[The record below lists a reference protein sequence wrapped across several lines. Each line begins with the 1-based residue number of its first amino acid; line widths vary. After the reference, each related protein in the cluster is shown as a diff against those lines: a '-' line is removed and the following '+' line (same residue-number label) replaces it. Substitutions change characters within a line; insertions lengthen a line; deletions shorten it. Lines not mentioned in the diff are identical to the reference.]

1 MKTCMYCG
9 TEVTVKDTVAHC
21 DFCQMELAA
30 SEVMENGGRKKNV
43 VKPLVDL
50 SNMMKSTKELMMMS
64 TYELLALLQ
73 LVRKD
78 RSSSYDTMIQV
89 KTLLQKAKDKKDEVM
104 AKSIEETLEGVV
116 EDYAFVTRKM
126 WVIENILAERM
137 DTVPARITDQYL
149 ERFFEKIQS
158 RKSTPML
165 FASAKKTVNH

>member
-9 TEVTVKDTVAHC
+9 TEVTVKETVAHC
-21 DFCQMELAA
+21 EFCQMDLAA
-30 SEVMENGGRKKNV
+30 SEVMKNSERKKNV
-43 VKPLVDL
+43 VKPIVDL
-50 SNMMKSTKELMMMS
+50 SNIMKSTKELMLMS

-78 RSSSYDTMIQV
+78 RSMAYDNMIQV
-89 KTLLQKAKDKKDEVM
+89 KTLRQKAKDENNEVM
-104 AKSIEETLEGVV
+104 VKSIEETLESVI

-137 DTVPARITDQYL
+137 DTVPARITDSYL
-149 ERFFEKIQS
+149 ERFFEKVQS

-165 FASAKKTVNH
+165 FGSSKATVNH